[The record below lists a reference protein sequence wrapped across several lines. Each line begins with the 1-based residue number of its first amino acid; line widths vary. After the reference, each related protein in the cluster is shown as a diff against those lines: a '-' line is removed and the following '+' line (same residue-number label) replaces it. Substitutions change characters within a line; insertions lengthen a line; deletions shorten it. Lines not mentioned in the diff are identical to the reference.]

1 MGSTPF
7 LGFSYPNLLI
17 VFLNLLFSGTCI
29 IFFSQQVLGLYLFFF
44 FILSLFV
51 CTIFWVS
58 LKGQIYKSS
67 TSTYDLQTDFRTKIL
82 SKKSRFL
89 YKILLP

>member
-7 LGFSYPNLLI
+7 LVFPYPNLLL
-17 VFLNLLFSGTCI
+17 VFLNLLFFRNLYH
-29 IFFSQQVLGLYLFFF
+29 IFSRQVMGLSLGLF
-44 FILSLFV
+44 FILSLFF

-58 LKGQIYKSS
+58 LKGQVYKSS
-67 TSTYDLQTDFRTKIL
+67 TSTYDSQTDFRTKIL

-89 YKILLP
+89 YKILFP

>member
-7 LGFSYPNLLI
+7 LGFSYLNLLI
-17 VFLNLLFSGTCI
+17 VFLNLDHIFLAASVGTLSES
-29 IFFSQQVLGLYLFFF
+29 FVF
-44 FILSLFV
+44 FILSLFF

-58 LKGQIYKSS
+58 LKGQVHKSS

-89 YKILLP
+89 YKILFP